1 MFELVGPDSEERVRL
16 AEHMFGTK
24 LTKEQKEALM
34 SKDADG
40 LSIAHISE
48 IIIRSEIHDKD
59 YSEVIKEMKEHKKKI
74 EAAFQK
80 AKSKMGFA

>member
-1 MFELVGPDSEERVRL
+1 
-16 AEHMFGTK
+16 MFGTK

-34 SKDADG
+34 NKDADG

-48 IIIRSEIHDKD
+48 IIIRSELHDKT
-59 YSEVIKEMKEHKKKI
+59 YSEVIREMKEHKKKI

-80 AKSKMGFA
+80 AKSKMGLG